1 MARQLIIATELSE
14 QHQLKHFF
22 QFRWGLIG
30 FEAIALGAGWLLH
43 YAVSS
48 WALLGLLLLTH
59 LCTNLLPYWLAA
71 SKVPLKLIYLL
82 CCTLDILLLTCLL
95 ALSGGVSNGL
105 VAMLLL
111 PVAVAA
117 VMLPGRSGYL
127 VAMLAILGYSLLL
140 QVGDL
145 HIPDIDSLLA
155 QTAQQASHDDHTGH
169 SMHAQH
175 GSEAG
180 FGQHMQQMWWAFAI
194 SALLISWF
202 ISAQAKLNRIK
213 SKKISELQHQ
223 QIRNEQMLALATFA
237 ANAAHDL
244 ASPLQTMQL
253 LADELAAAEPTAQEL
268 KQQLQRCQ
276 QIVQQ
281 LRSDAGSL
289 REENNTTP
297 LCQQT
302 EQAVARWLNSRPE
315 ISLSIQRNLQAED
328 FSLADSQGF
337 TAALLNIL
345 DNAADASLANNSDQL
360 ALQLS
365 LQAEGLTLQVRDFG
379 EGLSDSR
386 LAELGKLPQQSE
398 QGLGIGQFLANM
410 SIERLGGTVR
420 RQNAGNGTLTLI
432 SMPRQQGEPRP

>member
-1 MARQLIIATELSE
+1 M
-14 QHQLKHFF
+14 
-22 QFRWGLIG
+22 
-30 FEAIALGAGWLLH
+30 
-43 YAVSS
+43 
-48 WALLGLLLLTH
+48 LLLTH
-59 LCTNLLPYWLAA
+59 ICTNLLPYWLAA
-71 SKVPLKLIYLL
+71 SKVPLKVIYLL

-127 VAMLAILGYSLLL
+127 VAVLAILGYSLLL

-145 HIPDIDSLLA
+145 HIPDIDTLLT
-155 QTAQQASHDDHTGH
+155 QTAQQASHVGH
-169 SMHAQH
+169 DMHAQH
-175 GSEAG
+175 SSGG
-180 FGQHMQQMWWAFAI
+180 FSQHMQQMWWAFTI

-213 SKKISELQHQ
+213 SKKISELQQQ

-244 ASPLQTMQL
+244 ASPIQTMQL
-253 LADELAAAEPTAQEL
+253 LADELDTAAPAAQEL

-289 REENNTTP
+289 REENSTAP

-315 ISLSIQRNLQAED
+315 ISLSIERNLQAED

-345 DNAADASLANNSDQL
+345 DNAADASLANNSNQL
-360 ALQLS
+360 QLQLS
-365 LQAEGLTLQVRDFG
+365 LKSEDLTLQVRDFG

-420 RQNAGNGTLTLI
+420 RQNAGNGTVTLI
-432 SMPRQQGEPRP
+432 SMPRQHSEPRP

>member
-14 QHQLKHFF
+14 QHQLKHFV

-30 FEAIALGAGWLLH
+30 FEAVALIAGWLLH

-48 WALLGLLLLTH
+48 WPLLGLLLLTH
-59 LCTNLLPYWLAA
+59 ICTNLLPYWLAA
-71 SKVPLKLIYLL
+71 SKMPLKVVYLL

-117 VMLPGRSGYL
+117 VMLPGRSGYS
-127 VAMLAILGYSLLL
+127 VAALAILGYSLLL

-145 HIPDIDSLLA
+145 HIPDIDTLLT
-155 QTAQQASHDDHTGH
+155 QTAQQAAHAGHIGHD
-169 SMHAQH
+169 MHAQH
-175 GSEAG
+175 SGG
-180 FGQHMQQMWWAFAI
+180 FSQHMQQMWWAFTI

-213 SKKISELQHQ
+213 SKKISELQQQ

-244 ASPLQTMQL
+244 ASPIQTMQL
-253 LADELAAAEPTAQEL
+253 LADELDTTAPAAQEL
-268 KQQLQRCQ
+268 KHQLQRCQ

-289 REENNTTP
+289 REENRPAP

-302 EQAVARWLNSRPE
+302 EQAVSRWLNSRPE
-315 ISLSIQRNLQAED
+315 ICLSIERHVQAED
-328 FSLADSQGF
+328 FSLDDSQGF

-345 DNAADASLANNSDQL
+345 DNAADASLANNNSQL

-365 LQAEGLTLQVRDFG
+365 LKGEGLTLQVRDFG
-379 EGLSDSR
+379 EGLSDNR

-410 SIERLGGTVR
+410 SIERLGGSVR
-420 RQNAGNGTLTLI
+420 RQNAGNGTVTLI
-432 SMPRQQGEPRP
+432 SMPRQHNEQTK

>member
-14 QHQLKHFF
+14 QHQLKHFV
-22 QFRWGLIG
+22 QFRWGLLG
-30 FEAIALGAGWLLH
+30 FATVALSAGWLLH
-43 YAVSS
+43 YPVSS
-48 WALLGLLLLTH
+48 WPLLGLLLLTH
-59 LCTNLLPYWLAA
+59 ICTNLLPYWLAA
-71 SKVPLKLIYLL
+71 SKMPLKVIYLL

-95 ALSGGVSNGL
+95 TLSGGVSNGL

-117 VMLPGRSGYL
+117 VMLPGRSCYFIAL
-127 VAMLAILGYSLLL
+127 LAIAGYSMLL

-145 HIPDIDSLLA
+145 HIPDIDTLLT
-155 QTAQQASHDDHTGH
+155 QTAEQAAHASHTGH
-169 SMHAQH
+169 GMHAQH
-175 GSEAG
+175 NSDG
-180 FGQHMQQMWWAFAI
+180 FSQHMQQMWWAFTI

-202 ISAQAKLNRIK
+202 ISAQAELNRVK
-213 SKKISELQHQ
+213 SRKISELQQQ
-223 QIRNEQMLALATFA
+223 QIRNEQILALATFA

-244 ASPLQTMQL
+244 ASPIQTIQL
-253 LADELAAAEPTAQEL
+253 LADELDTTEPAVQEL

-289 REENNTTP
+289 REENSTTP
-297 LCQQT
+297 LCQQI
-302 EQAVARWLNSRPE
+302 EQAVTRWLNSRPE
-315 ISLSIQRNLQAED
+315 ICLGIQRNLHAED

-345 DNAADASLANNSDQL
+345 DNAADASLANNSNQL
-360 ALQLS
+360 ELQLS
-365 LQAEGLTLQVRDFG
+365 LDSSGLSLQVRDFG

-410 SIERLGGTVR
+410 SIERLSGSVR

-432 SMPRQQGEPRP
+432 TMPRPQTEPAA

>member
-14 QHQLKHFF
+14 QHQLKHFV

-30 FEAIALGAGWLLH
+30 FEAVALIAGWLLH
-43 YAVSS
+43 YTVSS
-48 WALLGLLLLTH
+48 WPLLGLLLLTH
-59 LCTNLLPYWLAA
+59 ICTNLLPYWLAA
-71 SKVPLKLIYLL
+71 SKIPLKVIYLL

-117 VMLPGRSGYL
+117 VMLPGRSGYI
-127 VAMLAILGYSLLL
+127 VAVLAILGYSLLL

-145 HIPDIDSLLA
+145 HIPDIDTLLT
-155 QTAQQASHDDHTGH
+155 QTAQQAAHAGHIGHD
-169 SMHAQH
+169 MHAQH
-175 GSEAG
+175 SGG
-180 FGQHMQQMWWAFAI
+180 FSQHMQQMWWAFTI

-213 SKKISELQHQ
+213 SKKISELQQQ

-244 ASPLQTMQL
+244 ASPIQTMQL
-253 LADELAAAEPTAQEL
+253 LADELDTTAPAAQEL

-289 REENNTTP
+289 REENSTAP

-315 ISLSIQRNLQAED
+315 VSLNIERNLQAED

-345 DNAADASLANNSDQL
+345 DNAADASLANNSSQL
-360 ALQLS
+360 QLQLS
-365 LQAEGLTLQVRDFG
+365 LQAEALTLQVRDFG
-379 EGLSDSR
+379 EGLSDNR

-410 SIERLGGTVR
+410 SIERLGGSVS

-432 SMPRQQGEPRP
+432 SMPRQQSEPHA

>member
-1 MARQLIIATELSE
+1 MATQLIIATELSA
-14 QHQLKHFF
+14 QHQLKHFV

-30 FEAIALGAGWLLH
+30 FAAFALLAGWLLH
-43 YAVSS
+43 YQVSS
-48 WALLGLLLLTH
+48 WPLLGLLLLTH
-59 LCTNLLPYWLAA
+59 ICTNLLPYWLAA
-71 SKVPLKLIYLL
+71 SRVPLNAIYLL
-82 CCTLDILLLTCLL
+82 CCTLDVLLLSCLL

-117 VMLPGRSGYL
+117 VMLPGRSCYFIAL
-127 VAMLAILGYSLLL
+127 LAIVGYSLLL

-145 HIPDIDSLLA
+145 QIPDIDSLLA
-155 QTAQQASHDDHTGH
+155 QTEQHAGH

-175 GSEAG
+175 STAG
-180 FGQHMQQMWWAFAI
+180 GFSQHMQQMWWAFAI

-202 ISAQAKLNRIK
+202 ISAQANLNRVK
-213 SKKISELQHQ
+213 SKKISELQQ
-223 QIRNEQMLALATFA
+223 QQVRNEQMLALATFA

-244 ASPLQTMQL
+244 ASPIQTMQL
-253 LADELAAAEPTAQEL
+253 LADELTTDQPSVQDL

-289 REENNTTP
+289 RDNSATAP

-302 EQAVARWLNSRPE
+302 EQAVTRWLNSRPD
-315 ISLSIQRNLQAED
+315 ISLNIKHAVQAADFNL
-328 FSLADSQGF
+328 SDSQGF
-337 TAALLNIL
+337 SAALLNIL
-345 DNAADASLANNSDQL
+345 DNAADASLANNSNQL
-360 ALQLS
+360 ELQLDLS
-365 LQAEGLTLQVRDFG
+365 TAGLTLQVRDFG

-410 SIERLGGTVR
+410 SIERLGGSVR

-432 SMPRQQGEPRP
+432 TMPRQHTEPGA

>member
-14 QHQLKHFF
+14 QHQLKHFV

-30 FEAIALGAGWLLH
+30 FEALALIAGWLLH
-43 YAVSS
+43 FSVSS
-48 WALLGLLLLTH
+48 WPLLGLLLLTH
-59 LCTNLLPYWLAA
+59 ICTNLLPYWLAA
-71 SKVPLKLIYLL
+71 SKVPLKVIYLL

-127 VAMLAILGYSLLL
+127 VAVLAVLGYSLLL

-145 HIPDIDSLLA
+145 HIPDIDTLLT
-155 QTAQQASHDDHTGH
+155 QSAQQASHANHVGH
-169 SMHAQH
+169 DMHAQH
-175 GSEAG
+175 SSGG
-180 FGQHMQQMWWAFAI
+180 FSQHMQQMWWAFTI

-213 SKKISELQHQ
+213 SKKISELQQQ

-244 ASPLQTMQL
+244 ASPIQTMQL
-253 LADELAAAEPTAQEL
+253 LADELAATAPAAQEL

-289 REENNTTP
+289 REENNTAP

-315 ISLSIQRNLQAED
+315 ISLNIECNLQAED

-345 DNAADASLANNSDQL
+345 DNAADASLANHSSQL
-360 ALQLS
+360 QLQLS
-365 LQAEGLTLQVRDFG
+365 LNAEGLTLQVRDFG

-420 RQNAGNGTLTLI
+420 RQSASSGTLTLI
-432 SMPRQQGEPRP
+432 SMPRQQSEPLA

>member
-1 MARQLIIATELSE
+1 MARQLIIATELSA
-14 QHQLKHFF
+14 QHQLKHFV

-30 FEAIALGAGWLLH
+30 FETVALAAGWLLH
-43 YAVSS
+43 YPVSS
-48 WALLGLLLLTH
+48 WPLLGLLLLTH
-59 LCTNLLPYWLAA
+59 ICTNLLPYWLAA
-71 SKVPLKLIYLL
+71 SKVPLNIIYLL

-117 VMLPGRSGYL
+117 VMLPGRSCYVIAL
-127 VAMLAILGYSLLL
+127 LAILGYSLLL

-145 HIPDIDSLLA
+145 HIPDLETLLT
-155 QTAQQASHDDHTGH
+155 QTEQQATHAGH
-169 SMHAQH
+169 AMHAQH
-175 GSEAG
+175 SSESG
-180 FGQHMQQMWWAFAI
+180 FSQHMQQMWWAFTI

-202 ISAQAKLNRIK
+202 ISAQATLSRVK
-213 SKKISELQHQ
+213 SKKISELQQ
-223 QIRNEQMLALATFA
+223 QQLRNEQMLALATFA

-244 ASPLQTMQL
+244 ASPIQTMQL
-253 LADELAAAEPTAQEL
+253 LADELTTDQPSVQDL

-289 REENNTTP
+289 RDNNAAPP
-297 LCQQT
+297 LWPQT
-302 EQAVARWLNSRPE
+302 EQAIARWLNSRPD
-315 ISLSIQRNLQAED
+315 ISLNIKQALDAAD

-337 TAALLNIL
+337 SAALLNIL
-345 DNAADASLANNSDQL
+345 DNAADASLANNSNQL
-360 ALQLS
+360 ELQLN
-365 LQAEGLTLQVRDFG
+365 LTTAGLTLQVRDFG

-410 SIERLGGTVR
+410 SIERLGGSVR

-432 SMPRQQGEPRP
+432 TMPRPHTEPGA

>member
-14 QHQLKHFF
+14 QHQLKHFI

-30 FEAIALGAGWLLH
+30 FEALALIAGWLLH
-43 YAVSS
+43 YTVSS
-48 WALLGLLLLTH
+48 WPLLGLLLLTH
-59 LCTNLLPYWLAA
+59 ICTNLLPYWLAA
-71 SKVPLKLIYLL
+71 SKMPLKVIYLL

-117 VMLPGRSGYL
+117 VMLPGRSGYI
-127 VAMLAILGYSLLL
+127 VAVLAILGYSLLL

-145 HIPDIDSLLA
+145 HIPDIDTLLA
-155 QTAQQASHDDHTGH
+155 QTAQQASHDDHAGH
-169 SMHAQH
+169 DMHAQH
-175 GSEAG
+175 SSGG
-180 FGQHMQQMWWAFAI
+180 FGQHMQQMWWAFTI

-213 SKKISELQHQ
+213 SKKISELQQQ

-253 LADELAAAEPTAQEL
+253 LADELAATEPAAQEL

-289 REENNTTP
+289 REENNTAP

-315 ISLSIQRNLQAED
+315 ISLNIERLVQAED

-345 DNAADASLANNSDQL
+345 DNAADASLANNSSQL
-360 ALQLS
+360 QLQLS

-398 QGLGIGQFLANM
+398 HGLGIGQFLANM

-432 SMPRQQGEPRP
+432 SMPRQHSEPRL

>member
-14 QHQLKHFF
+14 QHQLKHFV

-30 FEAIALGAGWLLH
+30 FEALALIAGWLLH

-48 WALLGLLLLTH
+48 WPLLGLLLLTH
-59 LCTNLLPYWLAA
+59 ICTNLLPYWLAA
-71 SKVPLKLIYLL
+71 SKVPLKVIYLL

-127 VAMLAILGYSLLL
+127 VAVLAILGYSLLL

-145 HIPDIDSLLA
+145 HIPDIDTLLT
-155 QTAQQASHDDHTGH
+155 QTAQQASHVGH
-169 SMHAQH
+169 DMHAQH
-175 GSEAG
+175 SSGG
-180 FGQHMQQMWWAFAI
+180 FSQHMQQMWWAFTI

-213 SKKISELQHQ
+213 SKKISELQQQ

-244 ASPLQTMQL
+244 ASPIQTMQL
-253 LADELAAAEPTAQEL
+253 LADELDTAAPAAQEL

-289 REENNTTP
+289 REENSTAP

-315 ISLSIQRNLQAED
+315 ISLSIERNLQAED

-345 DNAADASLANNSDQL
+345 DNAADASLANNSNQL
-360 ALQLS
+360 QLQLS
-365 LQAEGLTLQVRDFG
+365 LKSEDLTLQVRDFG

-420 RQNAGNGTLTLI
+420 RQNAGNGTVTLI
-432 SMPRQQGEPRP
+432 SMPRQHSEPRP

>member
-14 QHQLKHFF
+14 QHQLKHFV

-30 FEAIALGAGWLLH
+30 FEALALIAGWLLH

-48 WALLGLLLLTH
+48 WPLLGLLLLTH
-59 LCTNLLPYWLAA
+59 ICTNLLPYWLAA
-71 SKVPLKLIYLL
+71 SKVPLKVIYLL

-127 VAMLAILGYSLLL
+127 VAVLAILGYSLLL

-145 HIPDIDSLLA
+145 HIPDIDTLLT
-155 QTAQQASHDDHTGH
+155 QTAQQASHVGH
-169 SMHAQH
+169 DMHAQH
-175 GSEAG
+175 SSGG
-180 FGQHMQQMWWAFAI
+180 FSQHMQQMWWAFTI

-213 SKKISELQHQ
+213 SKKISELQQQ

-244 ASPLQTMQL
+244 ASPIQTMQL
-253 LADELAAAEPTAQEL
+253 LADELDTAAPAAQEL

-289 REENNTTP
+289 REENSTAP

-315 ISLSIQRNLQAED
+315 ISLSIERNLQAED

-345 DNAADASLANNSDQL
+345 DNAADASLANNSNQL
-360 ALQLS
+360 QLQLS
-365 LQAEGLTLQVRDFG
+365 LKSEDLTLQVRDFG

-420 RQNAGNGTLTLI
+420 RQNAGTGTVTLI
-432 SMPRQQGEPRP
+432 SMPRQHSEPRP

>member
-14 QHQLKHFF
+14 QHQLKHFV

-30 FEAIALGAGWLLH
+30 FEALALIAGWLLH

-48 WALLGLLLLTH
+48 WPLLGLLLLTH
-59 LCTNLLPYWLAA
+59 ICTNLLPYWLAA
-71 SKVPLKLIYLL
+71 SKVPLKVVYLL

-117 VMLPGRSGYL
+117 VMLPGRSGYI
-127 VAMLAILGYSLLL
+127 VAVLAILGYSLLL

-145 HIPDIDSLLA
+145 HIPDIDTLLT
-155 QTAQQASHDDHTGH
+155 QTARQTSHVGH
-169 SMHAQH
+169 DMHAQH
-175 GSEAG
+175 SSGG
-180 FGQHMQQMWWAFAI
+180 FSQHMQQMWWAFTI

-213 SKKISELQHQ
+213 SKKISELQQQ

-244 ASPLQTMQL
+244 ASPIQTMQL
-253 LADELAAAEPTAQEL
+253 LADELDTAAPAAQEL
-268 KQQLQRCQ
+268 KLQLQRCQ

-289 REENNTTP
+289 REENSTAP

-315 ISLSIQRNLQAED
+315 ISLNIERNLQAED

-345 DNAADASLANNSDQL
+345 DNAADASLANNSSQL
-360 ALQLS
+360 QLQLS
-365 LQAEGLTLQVRDFG
+365 LQAEGLTLQVCDFG

-398 QGLGIGQFLANM
+398 HGLGIGQFLANM

-420 RQNAGNGTLTLI
+420 RQNAGNGTVTLI
-432 SMPRQQGEPRP
+432 SMPRQRNEQTK

>member
-1 MARQLIIATELSE
+1 MATQLIIATELSA
-14 QHQLKHFF
+14 QHQLKHFV
-22 QFRWGLIG
+22 QFRWGLVS
-30 FEAIALGAGWLLH
+30 FAALALLAGWLLH
-43 YAVSS
+43 YEVSS
-48 WALLGLLLLTH
+48 WPLLSLLLLTH
-59 LCTNLLPYWLAA
+59 ICTNLLPPWLAA
-71 SKVPLKLIYLL
+71 SRVPLNAIYLL
-82 CCTLDILLLTCLL
+82 CCTLDVLLLTCLL

-117 VMLPGRSGYL
+117 VMLPGRSCYFIAL
-127 VAMLAILGYSLLL
+127 LAIVGYSLLL

-145 HIPDIDSLLA
+145 NIPDIDSLLA
-155 QTAQQASHDDHTGH
+155 QTEQHAAHAGH
-169 SMHAQH
+169 LMHAQH
-175 GSEAG
+175 STTSG
-180 FGQHMQQMWWAFAI
+180 FSQHMQQMWWAFAI

-202 ISAQAKLNRIK
+202 ISAQANLNRVK
-213 SKKISELQHQ
+213 SKKISELQQ
-223 QIRNEQMLALATFA
+223 QQVRNEQMLALATFA

-244 ASPLQTMQL
+244 ASPIQTMQL
-253 LADELAAAEPTAQEL
+253 LADELATDQPAAQDL

-289 REENNTTP
+289 RQQHSTAP

-302 EQAVARWLNSRPE
+302 EQAITRWLNSRPD
-315 ISLSIQRNLQAED
+315 ISLNIKRVIQAED
-328 FSLADSQGF
+328 FTLSDSQGF
-337 TAALLNIL
+337 SAALLNIL
-345 DNAADASLANNSDQL
+345 DNAADASLANNSNQL
-360 ALQLS
+360 ELQLS
-365 LQAEGLTLQVRDFG
+365 LHAEGLTLQVGDFG

-410 SIERLGGTVR
+410 SIERLGGSVR

-432 SMPRQQGEPRP
+432 TMPRQHTEPKA

>member
-1 MARQLIIATELSE
+1 MAKQLIIATELSA
-14 QHQLKHFF
+14 QHQLKHFV

-30 FEAIALGAGWLLH
+30 FETVALAAGWLLH
-43 YAVSS
+43 YHVSS
-48 WALLGLLLLTH
+48 WPLLGLLLLTH
-59 LCTNLLPYWLAA
+59 ICTNLLPPWLAA
-71 SKVPLKLIYLL
+71 SRVPLDAIYLL
-82 CCTLDILLLTCLL
+82 CCTLDVLLLTCLL

-117 VMLPGRSGYL
+117 VMLPGRSCYVIAL
-127 VAMLAILGYSLLL
+127 LAIVGYSLLL

-145 HIPDIDSLLA
+145 SIPDIDTLLTQTEQ
-155 QTAQQASHDDHTGH
+155 QTAHAGH
-169 SMHAQH
+169 VMHAQH
-175 GSEAG
+175 SSESG
-180 FGQHMQQMWWAFAI
+180 FSQHMQQMWWAFTI

-202 ISAQAKLNRIK
+202 ISAQATLNRVK
-213 SKKISELQHQ
+213 SKKISELQQ
-223 QIRNEQMLALATFA
+223 QQVRNEQMLALATFA

-244 ASPLQTMQL
+244 ASPMQTMQL
-253 LADELAAAEPTAQEL
+253 LADELATDQPAAKDF

-289 REENNTTP
+289 RDNNTTAP

-302 EQAVARWLNSRPE
+302 EQAITRWLNSRPD
-315 ISLSIQRNLQAED
+315 ISLNINRALDAAD
-328 FSLADSQGF
+328 FNLADSQGF
-337 TAALLNIL
+337 SAALLNIL
-345 DNAADASLANNSDQL
+345 DNAADASLANNSSQL
-360 ALQLS
+360 DLQLN
-365 LQAEGLTLQVRDFG
+365 LTTAGLTLQVRDFG

-410 SIERLGGTVR
+410 SIERLGGRVS
-420 RQNAGNGTLTLI
+420 RQNTGSGIVTII
-432 SMPRQQGEPRP
+432 SMPRQHKEHAA

>member
-14 QHQLKHFF
+14 QHQLKHFV

-30 FEAIALGAGWLLH
+30 FETVALAAGWLLH

-48 WALLGLLLLTH
+48 WPLLGLLLLTH
-59 LCTNLLPYWLAA
+59 ICTNLLPYWLAA
-71 SKVPLKLIYLL
+71 SKVPLKVIYLL

-117 VMLPGRSGYL
+117 VMLPGRSCYVIAL
-127 VAMLAILGYSLLL
+127 LAILGYSLLL

-145 HIPDIDSLLA
+145 HIPDLDTLLT
-155 QTAQQASHDDHTGH
+155 QTEQQATHAGH
-169 SMHAQH
+169 AMHAQH
-175 GSEAG
+175 SSESG
-180 FGQHMQQMWWAFAI
+180 FSQHMQQMWWAFTI

-202 ISAQAKLNRIK
+202 ISAQATLSRVK
-213 SKKISELQHQ
+213 SKKISELQQ
-223 QIRNEQMLALATFA
+223 QQVRNEQMLALATFA

-244 ASPLQTMQL
+244 ASPIQTMQL
-253 LADELAAAEPTAQEL
+253 LADELTTDQPSVQEL

-289 REENNTTP
+289 RDNNAAAP
-297 LCQQT
+297 LWPQT
-302 EQAVARWLNSRPE
+302 EQAIARWLNSRPD
-315 ISLSIQRNLQAED
+315 ISLNIKQALNAAD

-337 TAALLNIL
+337 SAALLNIL
-345 DNAADASLANNSDQL
+345 DNAADASLANNSNQL
-360 ALQLS
+360 ELQLN
-365 LQAEGLTLQVRDFG
+365 LTTAGLTIQVRDFG

-410 SIERLGGTVR
+410 SIERLGGSVR
-420 RQNAGNGTLTLI
+420 RQTAGNGTLTLI
-432 SMPRQQGEPRP
+432 SMPRQQSEPRP